1 MKVINV
7 DELDKILNQ
16 QKEKIQNEINQLV
29 DKNSIWAINFR
40 NYLEGKLRLIEY
52 LENVIEILRFEVFNN
67 VKK

>member
-29 DKNSIWAINFR
+29 DKNSIWVINFR